1 MNHIIKIMTIA
12 WIAVGCG
19 QVQYYIEREPD
30 PDTVEAIK
38 KANMAQIE
46 GDWLFAEN
54 QGYIY
59 LSFHGDEYNAVLKD
73 GDRVLASD
81 SGQILHEK
89 PGIILFKTHLSGCS
103 AEKDEFVE
111 MQFDRNEKT
120 LLRIVDR
127 DAPWA
132 FRLNRSEPQDIPRDA
147 ICLWDNTEKG
157 KLRLKK

>member
-1 MNHIIKIMTIA
+1 MTIA

-89 PGIILFKTHLSGCS
+89 PGIILF
-103 AEKDEFVE
+103 
-111 MQFDRNEKT
+111 
-120 LLRIVDR
+120 
-127 DAPWA
+127 
-132 FRLNRSEPQDIPRDA
+132 
-147 ICLWDNTEKG
+147 
-157 KLRLKK
+157 